1 MFIEVYNINIFYKQF
16 IVAGCVT
23 AAEEHVMAAAHIANF
38 DVDLLGSE
46 GIKEAT
52 INAAAIVY
60 RGLSERHL
68 SKQKTGEV
76 LPGFT
81 PISVCISFQGVAI
94 SKREF
99 PIRGDH
105 SLFHFSLSQ
114 ITYCGSD
121 KTYPANVCFVAQKRG
136 NMTGPLC
143 VVLRTESPS
152 KSQAIIKSF
161 QKICKE
167 KMRAKEE
174 QEKNEVTGTSL

>member
-1 MFIEVYNINIFYKQF
+1 
-16 IVAGCVT
+16 
-23 AAEEHVMAAAHIANF
+23 MAAANIASF

-46 GIKEAT
+46 IIKEAT
-52 INAAAIVY
+52 INSAAIVY

-68 SKQKTGEV
+68 SKLKTGEV
-76 LPGFT
+76 LPGYT

-99 PIRGDH
+99 PIRGDKT
-105 SLFHFSLSQ
+105 LFRFSLSQ

-121 KTYPANVCFVAQKRG
+121 KTYPANVCFVAQQRG
-136 NMTGPLC
+136 DMTGPMC
-143 VVLRTESPS
+143 VVLRTESPG

-167 KMRAKEE
+167 KMCAKEE
-174 QEKNEVTGTSL
+174 QRKRDEEIGTSL

>member
-1 MFIEVYNINIFYKQF
+1 
-16 IVAGCVT
+16 
-23 AAEEHVMAAAHIANF
+23 MAAANIANF
-38 DVDLLGSE
+38 DVDLLGSDN
-46 GIKEAT
+46 IKDAT
-52 INAAAIVY
+52 INSAAIVY

-68 SKQKTGEV
+68 SNVKTGEV

-81 PISVCISFQGVAI
+81 PTTISISFQGVAI
-94 SKREF
+94 TKREF
-99 PIRGDH
+99 PIRGDE
-105 SLFHFSLSQ
+105 SLFNFTLSQ

-136 NMTGPLC
+136 DMKSPVC

-167 KMRAKEE
+167 KMRIKEQQ
-174 QEKNEVTGTSL
+174 QEHEETGTSL

>member
-1 MFIEVYNINIFYKQF
+1 M
-16 IVAGCVT
+16 
-23 AAEEHVMAAAHIANF
+23 AAENIANF
-38 DVDLLGSE
+38 DVDLLGSDN
-46 GIKEAT
+46 IKEPT
-52 INAAAIVY
+52 INSAAIVY

-68 SKQKTGEV
+68 SKEKTGV
-76 LPGFT
+76 LPGYT
-81 PISVCISFQGVAI
+81 PVSVCISFQGVAI

-99 PIRGDH
+99 PIRGDA
-105 SLFHFSLSQ
+105 SLFQFSLSQ

-121 KTYPANVCFVAQKRG
+121 KTYPANLCFVTQPKQG
-136 NMTGPLC
+136 DLKEPLC

-174 QEKNEVTGTSL
+174 QRKHSEETGTSLWELAISILFSLFTNIVT